1 MLLEHRISFID
12 TCSRFIYITK
22 DEKTRD
28 DLKTLRQ
35 HHLNELVKFEMDKT
49 NLRKDQNV

>member
-1 MLLEHRISFID
+1 MLLEDRISFID
-12 TCSRFIYITK
+12 ICSRYIYIAK

-35 HHLNELVKFEMDKT
+35 YHLNELVKFEMDKT